1 MDMRCGS
8 TTADYQTRSLAVGN
22 ALDVKQLLGA
32 DIPQGA
38 SHNGC
43 IEYEEV
49 YVYPHGF
56 DVLCELSD

>member
-1 MDMRCGS
+1 M
-8 TTADYQTRSLAVGN
+8 TADYQTRSLAVGI
-22 ALDVKQLLGA
+22 ALDVQQLLGA